1 MLSFDNST
9 AMHIKPYKPYI
20 HPGGIRT
27 RILGFICCCQTFPN
41 QSSHEKWWWDVANV
55 FFYEMMLVALAPL
68 VEITIF
74 ESLPQVKVDRLKF
87 ICFYKHQNYIFT
99 EVSLLPTKFS
109 HKCYTHTY
117 ICGVIPSSYVHKYNQ
132 KGILPWNKISYPVT
146 KVHTQVQISDS
157 GTKVHTR
164 VSKWETDLSCRIQN
178 RNTPRQP
185 EDTLRIRINF
195 FLVLLRDKF
204 RVDACMYVISSG
216 ESLLMNVSVP
226 FT

>member
-1 MLSFDNST
+1 M
-9 AMHIKPYKPYI
+9 
-20 HPGGIRT
+20 R
-27 RILGFICCCQTFPN
+27 
-41 QSSHEKWWWDVANV
+41 SS
-55 FFYEMMLVALAPL
+55 EMMLVALAPL

-99 EVSLLPTKFS
+99 EVSLLPTKFLF
-109 HKCYTHTY
+109 KCENFSTHTY

-164 VSKWETDLSCRIQN
+164 VSK
-178 RNTPRQP
+178 
-185 EDTLRIRINF
+185 
-195 FLVLLRDKF
+195 
-204 RVDACMYVISSG
+204 
-216 ESLLMNVSVP
+216 
-226 FT
+226 